1 MIRALKNGPTFA
13 QWGDFRSEKNILQYF
28 ENARL
33 FRLLLEWEPKCDEP
47 LLERLRLKIY
57 PYFVD
62 NPPPLAWE
70 DCSVNPCPTQYKWH
84 LEDWGDCSKSCGGGI
99 QRRKKICAGKDMI
112 STSWKLCKEE
122 PPITRKRYGNDN
134 NYIFIVKIKID
145 NNRIC
150 GNFLLIEWLHHSDCS
165 WTHLFWKE
173 VSLGELV
180 LNDVERNY

>member
-1 MIRALKNGPTFA
+1 MRGFSLRKKYFAIFRKSKVVSITFRMR
-13 QWGDFRSEKNILQYF
+13 QIYEQNVKEIDPL
-28 ENARL
+28 
-33 FRLLLEWEPKCDEP
+33 EPKCDEP

-84 LEDWGDCSKSCGGGI
+84 VEDWGDCSKSCGGGI
-99 QRRKKICAGKDMI
+99 QRRKKICTGKDMI

-134 NYIFIVKIKID
+134 LIIS
-145 NNRIC
+145 
-150 GNFLLIEWLHHSDCS
+150 LL
-165 WTHLFWKE
+165 
-173 VSLGELV
+173 
-180 LNDVERNY
+180 